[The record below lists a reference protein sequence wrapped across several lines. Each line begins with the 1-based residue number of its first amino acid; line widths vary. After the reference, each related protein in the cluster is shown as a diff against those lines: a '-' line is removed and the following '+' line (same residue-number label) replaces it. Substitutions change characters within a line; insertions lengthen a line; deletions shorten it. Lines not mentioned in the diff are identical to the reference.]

1 MKQPEIKLSNGI
13 MIPAVGFGT
22 WQIPDGNEAYNAV
35 KHALKVGYRHIDT
48 AMAYKNEE
56 SVGRAIKDS
65 KIPRNEIFITT
76 KLPAYIK
83 GYQETIDAFNNS
95 LKLLNVE
102 YIDLYLIHAP
112 KPWGVEG
119 DGMDYMEANIATWK
133 AFEKLYNEGL
143 IKSIGVSNFQP
154 MHLEALMKETKIV
167 PMVNQ
172 ISVNP
177 NFIPRENILFNQKH
191 NILIEAYSP
200 LATGRVFQSD
210 RFDDMAKK
218 YNKTV
223 AQLLIRWSLQMGF
236 SPLPKSVTP
245 SRIEENFSIFDFE
258 ISEEDM
264 DTIGKL

>member
-1 MKQPEIKLSNGI
+1 MQPVFKLSNGVK
-13 MIPAVGFGT
+13 IPSIGFGT
-22 WQIPDGNEAYNAV
+22 WQIPNGDEAYNSV
-35 KHALKVGYRHIDT
+35 KHALEVGYRHIDT

-56 SVGRAIKDS
+56 SVGQAIKDS

-83 GYQETIDAFNNS
+83 GYQETLDAFNLS
-95 LKLLNVE
+95 LNLLGVD

-119 DGMDYMEANIATWK
+119 DGMNYMEANIASWK
-133 AFEKLYNEGL
+133 AFEELYEAGK
-143 IKSIGVSNFQP
+143 IKSIGVSNFLP
-154 MHLEALMKETKIV
+154 MHLERLMSETKIV

-177 NFIPRENILFNQKH
+177 NAIPKENILFNHKH

-200 LATGRVFQSD
+200 LATGRVFQTN
-210 RFDDMAKK
+210 RFDDLANKYKK
-218 YNKTV
+218 SV
-223 AQLLIRWSLQMGF
+223 AQLLIRWSYQMGF
-236 SPLPKSVTP
+236 LPLPKSVTP
-245 SRIEENFSIFDFE
+245 SRIEENFDIFDFE
-258 ISEEDM
+258 ISKEDM